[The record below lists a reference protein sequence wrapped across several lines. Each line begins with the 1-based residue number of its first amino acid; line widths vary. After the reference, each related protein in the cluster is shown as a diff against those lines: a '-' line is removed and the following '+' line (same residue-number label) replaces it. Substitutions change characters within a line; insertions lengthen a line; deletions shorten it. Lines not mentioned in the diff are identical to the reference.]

1 MPVKGVAV
9 LSGHARRTHRLEL
22 AVGEEGDG
30 GDVLWVDLGNYSRP
44 IGRER
49 YNPPWVGFP
58 LRLYDMV

>member
-1 MPVKGVAV
+1 MPVKGIAV

-44 IGRER
+44 IGREG
-49 YNPPWVGFP
+49 YNHAVGGISV
-58 LRLYDMV
+58 RLYDMV